1 MDKRS
6 TRRTAEHLALQAI
19 ARSDQSEA
27 GASVEDLADR
37 IVNQDRR
44 IPREVALEAVQA
56 LR

>member
-1 MDKRS
+1 MDETT

-19 ARSDQSEA
+19 ARADQSEA